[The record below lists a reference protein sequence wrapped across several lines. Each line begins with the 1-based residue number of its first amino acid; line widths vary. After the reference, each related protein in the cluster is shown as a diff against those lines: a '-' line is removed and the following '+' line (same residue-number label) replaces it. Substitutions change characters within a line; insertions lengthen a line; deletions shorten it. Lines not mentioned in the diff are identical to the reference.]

1 MVGNATWRDE
11 IEQWW
16 RVEYGLEHRG
26 GVRAA
31 GGMVYGFVFGDAREW
46 CGMDLQPAGTVNASR
61 ADLRLDLEIAVPT
74 EAPTGCGDDA
84 NGRAW
89 EVHVFGI
96 GLNWMRF
103 VGGLAGPL
111 FKD

>member
-1 MVGNATWRDE
+1 
-11 IEQWW
+11 
-16 RVEYGLEHRG
+16 
-26 GVRAA
+26 
-31 GGMVYGFVFGDAREW
+31 MVYGFVFGDAREW